1 MKVAIQKGITM
12 QRPTID
18 TNLVQ
23 VSEEVKELRRQVLVY
38 LNQREKERYTALMAR
53 MAQLSRVINTRN
65 KEHEEVSQ

>member
-1 MKVAIQKGITM
+1 MAIQKGITM

-18 TNLVQ
+18 TDLVQ
-23 VSEEVKELRRQVLVY
+23 VSEEVKELRRRVLVY
-38 LNQREKERYTALMAR
+38 LTQREKERYTALMAR